1 LFVKSILPRAVRDL
15 TQELMSLPGIG
26 PKVAQRLSIY
36 LLRQPRSAVG
46 RMAEVLKNLHANVR
60 TCSRCYNLAEHEVCV
75 VCKDEMR
82 SQKTVC
88 AVASPL
94 DVDAIER
101 TGSYDGLYHVLG
113 GVLSPLEGVGVEQ
126 LSIGEL
132 LERIKQE
139 NIEELILALNPTMES
154 EATVRYIV
162 RHLPGGTIKVSRLAQ
177 GLPTGGDIEFAD
189 ARTLTAS
196 FEGRRYEHRAKQEKK

>member
-1 LFVKSILPRAVRDL
+1 VKSILPRAVRDL

-26 PKVAQRLSIY
+26 PKMARRLSIH
-36 LLRQPRSAVG
+36 LLRQPREAVG
-46 RMAEVLKNLHANVR
+46 KMADVLKNLHVNVR
-60 TCSRCYNLAEHEVCV
+60 ICSRCYNLAEREVCI

-82 SQKTVC
+82 SQRVVC

-94 DVDAIER
+94 DVEAIER

-126 LSIGEL
+126 LSIREL
-132 LERIKQE
+132 LERIKE
-139 NIEELILALNPTMES
+139 EEIEELILALNPTMES

-162 RHLPGGTIKVSRLAQ
+162 RHMTRGSIKVSRLAQ

-196 FEGRRYEHRAKQEKK
+196 FEGRRYEQQKEQQKN

>member
-1 LFVKSILPRAVRDL
+1 MKSILPRAVRDL

-26 PKVAQRLSIY
+26 PKMARRLSIH
-36 LLRQPRSAVG
+36 LLRQPRSSVG
-46 RMAEVLKNLHANVR
+46 KMADVLKNLHANVR
-60 TCSRCYNLAEHEVCV
+60 ICSRCYNLAEYEVCL

-94 DVDAIER
+94 DVEAIER
-101 TGSYDGLYHVLG
+101 TGSYDGIYHVLG
-113 GVLSPLEGVGVEQ
+113 GVLSPLEGIGVEQ
-126 LSIGEL
+126 LSIREL

-139 NIEELILALNPTMES
+139 EIEELILALNPTMES

-162 RHLPGGTIKVSRLAQ
+162 KNLTNDSVKVSRLAQ

-196 FEGRRYEHRAKQEKK
+196 FEGRRYEQRERQQEKE

>member
-1 LFVKSILPRAVRDL
+1 MKSILPRAVRDL

-26 PKVAQRLSIY
+26 PKMARRLSIH
-36 LLRQPRSAVG
+36 LLQQPRSAVG
-46 RMAEVLKNLHANVR
+46 KMADLLKNLHANVR
-60 TCSRCYNLAEHEVCV
+60 ICSRCYNLAEHEVCI

-82 SQKTVC
+82 SQRIVC

-94 DVDAIER
+94 DVEAIER

-113 GVLSPLEGVGVEQ
+113 GVLSPLEGIGAEQ
-126 LSIGEL
+126 LSIREL

-139 NIEELILALNPTMES
+139 GTEELILALNPTMES

-162 RHLPGGTIKVSRLAQ
+162 RHLTNVNIKVSRLAQ

-189 ARTLTAS
+189 ARTLKAS
-196 FEGRRYEHRAKQEKK
+196 FEGRRYEQREGQQEK